1 MKEEEI
7 LLQNVLPN
15 PGPDPDFQSD
25 SPRNG
30 WVRND
35 RSLYLAQRLGLGP
48 DSVIDGGVIGDLGVA
63 AEGTESNLQLS

>member
-15 PGPDPDFQSD
+15 PGPDPDFQPD
-25 SPRNG
+25 SSRNG

-35 RSLYLAQRLGLGP
+35 RSLYLAQKLGLGP
-48 DSVIDGGVIGDLGVA
+48 DSVIDGGVTGDLGVA
-63 AEGTESNLQLS
+63 AEGIERNLQLS